1 MFHFQHHSHRSRAAG
16 GSGILS
22 LGGSIPTEGEGHRLS
37 SYGGSMSVPALG
49 RQTPVLR
56 CQLGKAHPGPVGPGC
71 RAGLRHTLHT
81 AASPAPRALG
91 HSSEEEDLL
100 QTEISSM
107 LEKQVIEATT
117 PSGRGFL
124 STIFLVPKK
133 DGGQRLVINLKPLN
147 RFMRTEHFRIEGI
160 HVLRDLLR
168 AGDWMAKVNLKDAY
182 FMLPI
187 REEDRAFLIFS
198 FQNRT
203 YQFKCLPFGLACA
216 P

>member
-1 MFHFQHHSHRSRAAG
+1 MAG
-16 GSGILS
+16 RLQYFTANWERLTQDQWVLDAVQGYA
-22 LGGSIPTEGEGHRLS
+22 IPFT
-37 SYGGSMSVPALG
+37 
-49 RQTPVLR
+49 RQPHQPL
-56 CQLGKAHPGPVGPGC
+56 P
-71 RAGLRHTLHT
+71 
-81 AASPAPRALG
+81 PRALG

-107 LEKQVIEATT
+107 LEKQAIEATT

-124 STIFLVPKK
+124 STLFLVPKK
-133 DGGQRLVINLKPLN
+133 DGGQRPVINLKPLN

-168 AGDWMAKVNLKDAY
+168 AGDWMAKVDLKDAY

-198 FQNRT
+198 FQN
-203 YQFKCLPFGLACA
+203 
-216 P
+216 